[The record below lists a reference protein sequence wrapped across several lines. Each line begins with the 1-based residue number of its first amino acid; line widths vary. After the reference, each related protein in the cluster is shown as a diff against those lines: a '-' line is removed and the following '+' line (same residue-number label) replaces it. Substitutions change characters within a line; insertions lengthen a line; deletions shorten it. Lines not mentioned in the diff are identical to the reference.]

1 MIMITPKMINRFG
14 IRKNM
19 IVGMVLLSIAMLSF
33 TMTPHSGADKNINL
47 LIYVLP
53 ASLIAA
59 VGMSHAYIPVLT
71 AAVSNIQQKHAGL
84 GSGLINTSYQ
94 IGSALGL
101 AIIVAWS
108 SGQTEMLID
117 SGILKLQA
125 LNSGFHLAFIGA
137 AIISTVATSIIF
149 TFIKKR
155 THKEVLN

>member
-1 MIMITPKMINRFG
+1 M
-14 IRKNM
+14 
-19 IVGMVLLSIAMLSF
+19 
-33 TMTPHSGADKNINL
+33 
-47 LIYVLP
+47 
-53 ASLIAA
+53 SL
-59 VGMSHAYIPVLT
+59 AYIPVLT
-71 AAVSNIQQKHAGL
+71 AAVSTIQQKHAGL

-117 SGILKLQA
+117 SGILQLQA

-155 THKEVLN
+155 THNEVLN